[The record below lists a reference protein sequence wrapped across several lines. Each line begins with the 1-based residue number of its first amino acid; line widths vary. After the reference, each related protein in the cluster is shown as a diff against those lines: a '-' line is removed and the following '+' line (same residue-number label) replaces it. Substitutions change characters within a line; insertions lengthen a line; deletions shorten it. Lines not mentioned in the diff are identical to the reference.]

1 VWTTASKPTPWHVQL
16 RKKNRLELKR
26 DRSCRRSAWLGR
38 RRCGWTLVPSDAG
51 RAFLVGVWHVCRT
64 QLRAPSPNCG
74 FCGFKVRVVCCYA
87 KEVSLRRVLGPKLNA
102 QRPAERWTTH
112 ARERHQ
118 PLVCVPH
125 HTRAALPVALFA
137 RPRAFAAC
145 AIRAGSRTA
154 RAALADA
161 APTLAAAPACTEKID
176 LLDATDRLVSNPP
189 HARESGCVFAAT
201 RSPCA
206 QAAALMPTCHA
217 RDHG

>member
-1 VWTTASKPTPWHVQL
+1 MCHM
-16 RKKNRLELKR
+16 
-26 DRSCRRSAWLGR
+26 
-38 RRCGWTLVPSDAG
+38 
-51 RAFLVGVWHVCRT
+51 CRT

-112 ARERHQ
+112 ARERQTNHSF
-118 PLVCVPH
+118 VCS
-125 HTRAALPVALFA
+125 TIRAALPMALFA

-145 AIRAGSRTA
+145 AIRAGGRTA

-161 APTLAAAPACTEKID
+161 APTLAAAPASTEKED

-189 HARESGCVFAAT
+189 NACESGCVFAAT

-206 QAAALMPTCHA
+206 QAAALIPTCHA